1 MDIWTASKNRR
12 SIRKFTDDPVE
23 NKVLKNLILEVG
35 KEGIMR
41 DLSDREKSKKSNNLR
56 RKVMKTSKFVR
67 FLRNGLF
74 LVLVASLVLNLV
86 GCRQQTPTVAEVK
99 VIRNTTSWP
108 CYIDPAVGSDGTST
122 LILCNMYDTLVFPN
136 VDGSVKP
143 WLAKSWE
150 ISADGL
156 TYTFDLV
163 QGVKFHNG
171 DELTAEDVAFSL
183 QRILTIGQGYGYLFT
198 TSVKE
203 VKALDTHKVQIT
215 LKQPFGPFLG
225 ELVRLYIVNKKQVMA
240 NLQPGS
246 YGEFK
251 DYGMGWLA
259 TNDAGSGPYKI
270 KELNTMAYLVMEKF
284 GDFWAGWEN
293 KDAPQYVKE
302 IGTVEPATVRT
313 LMSLGELEITDDC
326 QSVENLATLGKLPN
340 VDVSSHFEGL
350 VVNIELNTKKAPTDD
365 IHFRKALAYLTDY
378 EKILANFILGSHRS
392 GPVGPATPGSD
403 PNLTLYT
410 FDMAKA
416 EAELKQSRYYGKLNQ
431 YPVELGISADV
442 SDQEKV
448 GLIIQANANKLGI
461 KVNVVKLPW
470 ISIVAALA
478 KPETT
483 PNAILIA
490 DAPSYAEAGSLLQ
503 ARYTSKSCG
512 TWEQGEWL
520 QNPEIDAMVAD
531 ALATI
536 DQKARFQ
543 KYYAIQEKL
552 VELCPTIWL
561 MECAVKRA
569 YRSDYVVYPAAD
581 PANVNPV
588 TGYNMYYRDY
598 KVFPEKAQKPYTPF
612 VP

>member
-1 MDIWTASKNRR
+1 
-12 SIRKFTDDPVE
+12 
-23 NKVLKNLILEVG
+23 
-35 KEGIMR
+35 
-41 DLSDREKSKKSNNLR
+41 
-56 RKVMKTSKFVR
+56 
-67 FLRNGLF
+67 
-74 LVLVASLVLNLV
+74 
-86 GCRQQTPTVAEVK
+86 
-99 VIRNTTSWP
+99 
-108 CYIDPAVGSDGTST
+108 
-122 LILCNMYDTLVFPN
+122 MYDTLVFPN

-156 TYTFDLV
+156 TYTFNLIH
-163 QGVKFHNG
+163 GVKFHNG
-171 DELTAEDVAFSL
+171 DELTADDVVFSL
-183 QRILTIGQGYGYLFT
+183 QRIIAIGEGYGYLFT
-198 TSVKE
+198 SSVKE
-203 VKALDTHKVQIT
+203 TKALDTYTVQIT

-225 ELVRLYIVNKKQVMA
+225 TLVRLYILNKKQVMA

-246 YGEFK
+246 YGELE
-251 DYGMGWLA
+251 DYGKGWLA

-270 KELNTMAYLVMEKF
+270 YELNTMEYLVMGKF
-284 GDFWAGWEN
+284 DNFWAGWENN

-313 LMSLGELEITDDC
+313 LMSLGELEISDDM
-326 QSVENLATLGKLPN
+326 QSVDNLATLGKLPN
-340 VDVSSHFEGL
+340 VTVSAHFEGL
-350 VVNIELNTKKAPTDD
+350 VVNIELNTKKPPTDD

-378 EKILANFILGSHRS
+378 QQILANFILGSHRS
-392 GPVGPATPGSD
+392 GPVGPGTPGSD
-403 PNLTLYT
+403 PNLQLYT
-410 FDMAKA
+410 FDMTKA
-416 EAELKQSRYYGKLNQ
+416 EAELKQSRYYGKLDQ

-442 SDQEKV
+442 ADQVKV
-448 GLIIQANANKLGI
+448 GLIIQADANKLGI
-461 KVNVVKLPW
+461 KVNIVKLPW
-470 ISIVAALA
+470 ISIVADLA

-490 DAPSYAEAGSLLQ
+490 DSPSYAEAGALLE
-503 ARYTSKSCG
+503 ARYSSKSLG

-520 QNPEIDAMVAD
+520 QNSEIDAMVAD
-531 ALATI
+531 ALATV

-588 TGYNMYYRDY
+588 SGYNMYYRDY
-598 KVFPEKAQKPYTPF
+598 KVFPEKAQKPYTRFMP
-612 VP
+612 